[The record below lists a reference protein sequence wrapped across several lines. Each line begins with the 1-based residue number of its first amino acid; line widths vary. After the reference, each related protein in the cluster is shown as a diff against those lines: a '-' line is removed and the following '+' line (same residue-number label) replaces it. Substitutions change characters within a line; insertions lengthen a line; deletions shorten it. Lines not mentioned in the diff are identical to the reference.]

1 MEPQFFDTDLPFR
14 YHPVMINPYAK
25 AKNDRKRESE
35 MKKVLKITAIVA
47 VVLLLAAYG
56 VGCWYFYTHY
66 FYGTKID
73 GVVYGCMT
81 PEEVAAD
88 VTARQQN
95 YSLTIEGRYEME
107 EVRTGEELGA
117 TIDPLEE
124 LTANLHRQRPWMWPV
139 SFFETFE
146 DELTDSIRINEDT
159 FTAQAE
165 AMSFFKAQNQVAPV
179 DAKLSDYLPEKK
191 GYEVIAEVE
200 GSTIHKEDA
209 IEAIREAVMT
219 RQTTLDLTGA
229 EYYEEPKVF
238 SDDEFLNKEMEELN
252 AYTNLTFSYDM
263 HGVPVTVDGD
273 QIHEWLVCAA
283 DGTVTVDE
291 ELANA
296 YVKELANTYNT
307 YGKVR
312 TFTTVKGVEKQLKSG
327 AYGWKMDV
335 DAEQEAL
342 LTMLA
347 DKKSVSHT
355 PQWTKEGY
363 VTGENDIGKTYVE
376 IDLSAQ
382 HLYFIKD
389 GSIIMESDFVSG
401 NMARGWG
408 TPGGVFG
415 LTYKTRNA
423 VLRGTNYETP
433 VSYWMPFNG
442 NIGMHDANWRSSF
455 GGDIY
460 QTNGSHGCINMPVN
474 KAKEIYG
481 YVEKNMPVVC
491 YY

>member
-1 MEPQFFDTDLPFR
+1 
-14 YHPVMINPYAK
+14 
-25 AKNDRKRESE
+25 

-47 VVLLLAAYG
+47 AALFLTVYG

-81 PEEVAAD
+81 PEEVAVD

-95 YSLTIEGRYEME
+95 YSLAIQGRYEME
-107 EVRTGEELGA
+107 EVRTGKELGA
-117 TIDPLEE
+117 SIDPLEE
-124 LTANLHRQRPWMWPV
+124 LRSNLRRQRPWMWPV

-146 DELTDSIRINEDT
+146 DELTGSIQIDEET
-159 FTAQAE
+159 FTAQVD
-165 AMSFFKAQNQVAPV
+165 AMSFFQPKNQVAPV

-191 GYEVIAEVE
+191 GYEVLTEVE
-200 GSTIHKEDA
+200 GSMIHKEDA
-209 IEAIREAVMT
+209 VEAIRKAV
-219 RQTTLDLTGA
+219 TTLQAELDLTGA
-229 EYYEEPKVF
+229 EYYEEPKIF
-238 SDDEFLNKEMEELN
+238 SDDERLNKEAEELN

-273 QIHEWLVCAA
+273 QIHEWLVRAA

-291 ELANA
+291 ELAKA
-296 YVKELANTYNT
+296 YVKELADTYNT

-312 TFTTVKGVEKQLKSG
+312 IFKTVSGVEKKLKSG

-335 DAEQEAL
+335 EAEQEAL

-347 DKKSVSHT
+347 DKKSVAHT

-363 VTGENDIGKTYVE
+363 VTGENDIGSTYVE

-389 GSIIMESDFVSG
+389 GSVIMESPLVSG
-401 NMARGWG
+401 NMSRGWG

-423 VLRGTNYETP
+423 VLRGADYATP

-442 NIGMHDANWRSSF
+442 NIGMHDAGWRGSF
-455 GGDIY
+455 GGTIY
-460 QTNGSHGCINMPVN
+460 QTSGSHGCVNLPPN